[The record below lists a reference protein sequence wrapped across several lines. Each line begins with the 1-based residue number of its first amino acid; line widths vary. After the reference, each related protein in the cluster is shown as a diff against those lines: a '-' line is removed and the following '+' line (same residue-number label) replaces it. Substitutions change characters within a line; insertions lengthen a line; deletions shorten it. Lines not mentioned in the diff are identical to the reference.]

1 MDDLIGEFIAETN
14 QGLKALDDRL
24 TEFARNPGEA
34 ALLEEVYRIMHTIK
48 GTCGFLGL
56 MRLEQVSQAAET
68 VLDHAQKGR
77 IALTSDDAPAILSAI
92 ERTRHILAHLDKTGA
107 EPVGDDS
114 ELIAQLDAI
123 RSGQNPQPMAV
134 KEIAVAADTDTE
146 AAELPSLVYDVEPVL
161 PPPPLSVADLIEMTP
176 VRAAGMPA
184 RASEKRIDFLLFR
197 AGGDAPKAVPYKRV
211 ARIERIDAE
220 KVERP
225 NGIPMAQSGGGL
237 IRLMAFDGSGDF
249 SFPPDG
255 TYKVIVLHHDGR
267 EVGLVADAVDDIV
280 EVPLNITLSPRDERF
295 LGTMEVDGC
304 TTDIVDAGYICAQ
317 AAADFTLPSKAF
329 RTRSDTRPNV
339 LLVEGSPFIRNLMAP
354 FLSASGFEVVT
365 AGSGKEGLRRLEEM
379 EKFDLILSDIEMPV
393 MDGFAFATACK
404 ENPKLRRIP
413 KIAFAEMVTAD
424 SIEKGAKAGFNDFIA
439 KTDRS
444 GLLQSMNRALE
455 EAR

>member
-14 QGLKALDDRL
+14 QGLKALDARL
-24 TEFARNPGEA
+24 EEFARNPGEPT
-34 ALLEEVYRIMHTIK
+34 LLEEVYRIMHTIK

-77 IALTSDDAPAILSAI
+77 IALTPDATPAILSAI
-92 ERTRHILAHLDKTGA
+92 DRTRQILTHLDKTGA
-107 EPVGDDS
+107 EPAGDDG

-123 RSGQNPQPMAV
+123 RSGQGSPLAAV
-134 KEIAVAADTDTE
+134 KEVAVAVDMNAE

-161 PPPPLSVADLIEMTP
+161 PPPPSAAPVAVMP
-176 VRAAGMPA
+176 ARVAGASA

-249 SFPPDG
+249 PFPPDG
-255 TYKVIVLHHDGR
+255 TYKVIVLHHEGR

-295 LGTMEVDGC
+295 LGIMEVDGC

-317 AAADFTLPSKAF
+317 ASADIALSPKAYRMRFDTPPS
-329 RTRSDTRPNV
+329 V
-339 LLVEGSPFIRNLMAP
+339 LLVEGSAFIRNLMAP

-365 AGSGKEGLRRLEEM
+365 ASSGKEGLRKLEET

-393 MDGFAFATACK
+393 MDGFAFAA
-404 ENPKLRRIP
+404 
-413 KIAFAEMVTAD
+413 
-424 SIEKGAKAGFNDFIA
+424 
-439 KTDRS
+439 
-444 GLLQSMNRALE
+444 
-455 EAR
+455 